1 MEQWDIIKNNPKFQ
15 SAFGPQVTGDPQ
27 DWWNN
32 LLPKEKEY
40 FNMMY
45 GTGEPVLNQQPKS
58 DGSVTVNPVLSGD
71 RGFERVMV
79 GNNFDYGSVLY
90 NSQTG
95 EVKAIDGDPVSAL
108 YMQNSNIQNI
118 AKDKYNQNLAVPVQN
133 AQKDLNTMERI
144 VDASEGDVSGP
155 VLNQYTNAKNNLSSA
170 QQAALSQVSD
180 PSDVDMSLGRPSYT
194 TPNMTGLDALTEERN
209 ANNINNP
216 MSQPV
221 LTSLPNMT
229 NNNQQVDGQ
238 FVPRDPLAV
247 DFADPTMVPERMGPM
262 PMQGPALGMNEEAGR
277 GNIYDTYRSP
287 VLIDTSKP
295 NNETTAG
302 VLGTTGG
309 PSVRSIMSSSGPK
322 TSNRR
327 QSDMPSMLVDR
338 NEALI
343 RIGGAMYSGGLQGDG
358 IGAATREYGA
368 IQDANRATAME
379 QYKTDQA
386 TKLAM
391 AKAAAKGKK
400 GDDSTK
406 ALNATYAQMDSYQ
419 SALQA
424 IADSRAAGG
433 NLTGV
438 GGIFKSFLDNFT
450 GDEDAAR
457 RLILNKVKVDD
468 ALLRVAHTKGAI
480 SNAEMKLFLRPAP
493 KDYMDEAI
501 WEDWLNKRVAAL
513 EKVQYRLINGQ
524 EVPDDMK
531 GPNVS
536 DTRAAINNA
545 SGSDDGQFSIKEVT
559 PK

>member
-536 DTRAAINNA
+536 DTRASINNA